1 MDQFKVPV
9 TSAEMIQKQQN
20 ADAAF
25 AAPVFHANASFT
37 TQASTPELKKPEMS
51 TVISAGNTSVSP
63 GSAGVTSGSATGCA
77 VLTSCTAT
85 VISHGSSVGN
95 MPGGN

>member
-25 AAPVFHANASFT
+25 AAPVFHANASFA

-51 TVISAGNTSVSP
+51 TVISAGNASVP
-63 GSAGVTSGSATGCA
+63 PGSATGCA